1 MRTIFEHLM
10 SQKIFLPIF
19 MSTMIIFSALQ
30 TAPIVLG
37 QNQTGNEDRVIGYA
51 QKARELLN
59 QTLNEYKNGNVT
71 GAEDLATNAY
81 LDNFENVESPLIKK
95 KSTDLKQEIEKMMR
109 EDLRTLI
116 KDKVPVEELS
126 SHVNATD
133 SKLIEAIQILN
144 DTQ

>member
-1 MRTIFEHLM
+1 
-10 SQKIFLPIF
+10 
-19 MSTMIIFSALQ
+19 MIIFSGLQ

-51 QKARELLN
+51 QTAREMLN
-59 QTLNEYKNGNVT
+59 QTLNEYKKGNVT
-71 GAEDLATNAY
+71 GAEDLATKAY
-81 LDNFENVESPLIKK
+81 LENFENVESPLIKK
-95 KSTDLKQEIEKMMR
+95 KSSDLKEEIEKMMR
-109 EDLRTLI
+109 EDLRTMI
-116 KDKVPVEELS
+116 NDKVPVEELS

>member
-1 MRTIFEHLM
+1 
-10 SQKIFLPIF
+10 
-19 MSTMIIFSALQ
+19 MILFSALQ

-37 QNQTGNEDRVIGYA
+37 QNQTGNEDKVIGYA

-71 GAEDLATNAY
+71 GAEDLATKAY
-81 LDNFENVESPLIKK
+81 LDNFENVESSLIKK

>member
-1 MRTIFEHLM
+1 
-10 SQKIFLPIF
+10 
-19 MSTMIIFSALQ
+19 MIIFSALQ